1 MDFNKILAEIAEE
14 TKYLQGKGKVANY
27 IPALAQVDGNQFGMA
42 LLTADGELFEYGD
55 SAVNFSLQSVSKVL
69 TLTIAF
75 REIGTVVWERVGREP
90 SGNPFN
96 SLIQLEKEKGIP
108 RNPFINAGA
117 LVISDILCSA
127 LENPKEYLLDF
138 VQKRAQNPLIKY
150 DEVVAISEKEHGYLN
165 VALANYMKSFGNIH
179 NTPEQILDLYFNQCS
194 LSMNCNDLVRV
205 FSFIANRGFDSNN
218 KERILS
224 RSHSKRLSSLMLTC
238 GMYDESG
245 DFAFRVGMSGKSGVG
260 GGIVATIPGK
270 LTMAVWS
277 PELNSFGN
285 SLRGVMALELFTT
298 KTGMSIF

>member
-1 MDFNKILAEIAEE
+1 MDFNKILAEIADE
-14 TKYLQGKGKVANY
+14 TSYLQGQGKVANY
-27 IPALAQVDGNQFGMA
+27 IPALAQVAGNQFGMS

-55 SAVNFSLQSVSKVL
+55 SSVNFSLQSVSKVL

-96 SLIQLEKEKGIP
+96 SLIQLEKERGIP

-138 VQKRAQNPLIKY
+138 VQKRAQNPLIMY
-150 DEVVAISEKEHGYLN
+150 DEVVAASEKEHGYLN

-194 LSMNCNDLVRV
+194 LSMNCNDLVRA
-205 FSFIANRGFDSNN
+205 FSFITNRGFDSNN

-260 GGIVATIPGK
+260 GAIVATIPGK